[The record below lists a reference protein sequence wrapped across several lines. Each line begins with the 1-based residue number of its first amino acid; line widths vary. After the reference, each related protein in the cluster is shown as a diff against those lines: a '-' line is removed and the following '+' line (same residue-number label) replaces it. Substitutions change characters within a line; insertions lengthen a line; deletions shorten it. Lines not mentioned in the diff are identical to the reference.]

1 MHNFKSDIPLLLKAW
16 KGYEEKV
23 LLEEKEKLKVHKTKH
38 KLDIYIN
45 AAPVRSKA
53 FLIKINQIKST
64 KNEIVL
70 IFFPQCV
77 LCASRKDER
86 LNYYCIALQFG
97 TLLGAFCCPVP
108 WTWLLE
114 C

>member
-1 MHNFKSDIPLLLKAW
+1 M
-16 KGYEEKV
+16 
-23 LLEEKEKLKVHKTKH
+23 
-38 KLDIYIN
+38 
-45 AAPVRSKA
+45 RSKA

-77 LCASRKDER
+77 LCASQKDER

-108 WTWLLE
+108 QDRAYLINKLIKQRE
-114 C
+114 QIYHLQL